1 MNQIRLSESQ
11 LINLIKK
18 IIKENTESENKISI
32 LKSQAGT
39 TLKNNPCWA
48 QGKCPKVESGSVIE
62 GECEFCPGPLAGII
76 IPAIGGVVLGVK
88 MVLNRKDDKRHE
100 QEQLWI
106 KQFPELKNRQFI
118 YFKDGSVQAVK
129 INDNT
134 DVLIKSKDGN
144 WIKLDI

>member
-1 MNQIRLSESQ
+1 MKQIRLSESQ
-11 LINLIKK
+11 LVNLIKK
-18 IIKENTESENKISI
+18 IIKENTESGNKISV

-48 QGKCPKVESGSVIE
+48 QGLCPKVESGSVIE

-76 IPAIGGVVLGVK
+76 IPTIGGIVLGVK
-88 MVLNRKDDKRHE
+88 MALNRRDDKKRQ

-106 KQFPELKNRQFI
+106 KQFPDLKNREFI

-129 INDNT
+129 TTDKND
-134 DVLIKSKDGN
+134 VMIKSKEGN
-144 WIKLDI
+144 WVKLDI

>member
-1 MNQIRLSESQ
+1 MKQIRLSESQ
-11 LINLIKK
+11 LVNLIKK

-39 TLKNNPCWA
+39 TLKNNPCWS
-48 QGKCPKVESGSVIE
+48 QGLCPKVESGSVIE

-76 IPAIGGVVLGVK
+76 IPAIGGIVLGVK
-88 MVLNRKDDKRHE
+88 MALNRRDDKKRQ

-106 KQFPELKNRQFI
+106 KQFPDLKNREFI

-129 INDNT
+129 TTDKND
-134 DVLIKSKDGN
+134 VMIKSKEGN
-144 WIKLDI
+144 WVKLDI

>member
-1 MNQIRLSESQ
+1 MKQIRLSESQ
-11 LINLIKK
+11 LVNLIKK

-39 TLKNNPCWA
+39 TLKNNPCWS
-48 QGKCPKVESGSVIE
+48 QGLCPKVESGSVIE

-76 IPAIGGVVLGVK
+76 IPAIGGIVLGVK
-88 MVLNRKDDKRHE
+88 MALNRRDDKKRQ

-106 KQFPELKNRQFI
+106 KQFPDLKNREFI

-129 INDNT
+129 TTDKND
-134 DVLIKSKDGN
+134 VMIKSKEGN
-144 WIKLDI
+144 WVILDI

>member
-1 MNQIRLSESQ
+1 MKQIRLSESQ
-11 LINLIKK
+11 LVNLIKK

-39 TLKNNPCWA
+39 TLKNNPCWS
-48 QGKCPKVESGSVIE
+48 QGLCPKVESGSVIE

-76 IPAIGGVVLGVK
+76 IPAIGGIVLGVK
-88 MVLNRKDDKRHE
+88 MALKRRDDKKRQ

-106 KQFPELKNRQFI
+106 KQFPDLKNREFI

-129 INDNT
+129 TTDKND
-134 DVLIKSKDGN
+134 VMIKSKEGN
-144 WIKLDI
+144 WVKLDI

>member
-1 MNQIRLSESQ
+1 MKQIRLSESQ
-11 LINLIKK
+11 LVNLIKK
-18 IIKENTESENKISI
+18 IIKENTESENKISV

-48 QGKCPKVESGSVIE
+48 QGLCPKVESGSVIE

-76 IPAIGGVVLGVK
+76 IPAIGGFVLGVK
-88 MVLNRKDDKRHE
+88 MALNRRDDKKRQ

-106 KQFPELKNRQFI
+106 KQFPDLKNREFI

-129 INDNT
+129 TTDKND
-134 DVLIKSKDGN
+134 VMIKSKEGN
-144 WIKLDI
+144 WVKLDI